1 MDAAIRVEGLVKRFG
16 SFTAVDDIS
25 FDVMPGEVFGIL
37 GPNGAGKTTTLE
49 IIEGLQTST
58 SGRVSVLGLDIRREA
73 ARIKSR
79 IGVQLQSS
87 AYYDFLNLRE
97 ILSLLGSFYPQRVA
111 PQELLEQVGLADKS
125 GSRVK
130 QLSLGQK
137 QRFTVAASL
146 VNDPELV
153 ILDEPTTGLD
163 PQARHSLWDLIRQIH
178 QRNATVVLTTHY
190 MEEAETLCQRLAI
203 MDHGKIVAIDTPN
216 NLISRIKTTYTIK
229 LIASDPLTKAQS
241 LALGG
246 LAEPAPVGQTLESTQ
261 PTQPYSVR
269 PFHEFHTGDPVHA
282 VHAVRRA
289 SLPAPIGQDPGG
301 AERRPERYCPERHL
315 PQASGNHPG
324 HFGGCLSGT
333 NRQ

>member
-1 MDAAIRVEGLVKRFG
+1 M
-16 SFTAVDDIS
+16 
-25 FDVMPGEVFGIL
+25 
-37 GPNGAGKTTTLE
+37 
-49 IIEGLQTST
+49 
-58 SGRVSVLGLDIRREA
+58 
-73 ARIKSR
+73 
-79 IGVQLQSS
+79 
-87 AYYDFLNLRE
+87 
-97 ILSLLGSFYPQRVA
+97 GSFYPQRVA
-111 PQELLEQVGLADKS
+111 PEELLEQVGLADKS

-216 NLISRIKTTYTIK
+216 NLIGRIKTTYTIK
-229 LIASDPLTKAQS
+229 LIASSPLTKAQS

-246 LAEPAPVGQTLESTQ
+246 LAEPAPVGQALESTQ
-261 PTQPYSVR
+261 PTQLTQSA
-269 PFHEFHTGDPVHA
+269 HSTNSIQSDPGYP
-282 VHAVRRA
+282 VHAVRRT
-289 SLPAPIGQDPGG
+289 SLPAPVGQDPGG
-301 AERRPERYCPERHL
+301 AERRPERHCPERHL
-315 PQASGNHPG
+315 PQASGNRAG
-324 HFGGCLSGT
+324 HFGGCLSGA